1 MRAGKIFIES
11 LIDLGLLGKVAK
23 LKIGLFGSLAAT
35 GKGHLTPEGEGF
47 MTFYRSRCEIITD
60 FRENL
65 LLQAVMMGLQG
76 SDPETIE

>member
-47 MTFYRSRCEIITD
+47 RHSTDPVARKITD
-60 FRENL
+60 FVGTLVLSCYDGITRE
-65 LLQAVMMGLQG
+65 
-76 SDPETIE
+76 